1 MLSRRKSSGD
11 PPETPLTAAVKA
23 LGWSPD
29 NFRRDNIAEPHGKS
43 KIWFYFLTV
52 EALEELWTMDASC
65 PLQDLADNK
74 PVSTEP
80 DPVFQAKESEGIEL
94 FKKLTQEQKKL
105 EMSILKKNVTA
116 ICNMGRKDY
125 RK

>member
-1 MLSRRKSSGD
+1 
-11 PPETPLTAAVKA
+11 
-23 LGWSPD
+23 
-29 NFRRDNIAEPHGKS
+29 
-43 KIWFYFLTV
+43 
-52 EALEELWTMDASC
+52 MDASC

-94 FKKLTQEQKKL
+94 FKKLTQEEKKK
-105 EMSILKKNVTA
+105 EMSNLKKNVTA

-125 RK
+125 RKYYFKIIFSFGH

>member
-1 MLSRRKSSGD
+1 
-11 PPETPLTAAVKA
+11 
-23 LGWSPD
+23 
-29 NFRRDNIAEPHGKS
+29 
-43 KIWFYFLTV
+43 
-52 EALEELWTMDASC
+52 MDASC

-74 PVSTEP
+74 SVSTEP